1 MSLRKAVSDIP
12 RYIDLDKAIER
23 LNASPAFPNMGM
35 DGYFLLGVVKNL
47 LEKQPTAAVVEV
59 VRCKDCV
66 NSDPLGNKER
76 QIWCT
81 FHDEVHFENSYC
93 SYGEKKTEGGK
104 IHK

>member
-1 MSLRKAVSDIP
+1 MP

-59 VRCKDCV
+59 VRCKDCKHFYL
-66 NSDPLGNKER
+66 DERCTLLGDFPEEP
-76 QIWCT
+76 QMEPDD
-81 FHDEVHFENSYC
+81 FC
-93 SYGEKKTEGGK
+93 SYGEKKTEGGGADNE
-104 IHK
+104 